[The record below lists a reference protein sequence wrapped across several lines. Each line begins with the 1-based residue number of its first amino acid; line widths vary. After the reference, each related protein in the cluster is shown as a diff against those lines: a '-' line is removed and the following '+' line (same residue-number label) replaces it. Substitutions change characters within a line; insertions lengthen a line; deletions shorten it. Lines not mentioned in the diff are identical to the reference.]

1 MNVIKIGLIILPI
14 LGSGFCNY
22 SPLNIQQGI
31 TDELEMHA
39 TMESIGVVVNIPND
53 ENVDNTALI
62 RYRRVGES
70 PWLDGPDMI
79 EDRNSN
85 EWRGSLVHLDPG
97 TQYEIQVVFSDQNGV
112 PTRNVEGE
120 ISTRPDYPDVGP
132 TGQILHVPDDGE
144 LQAVIAQA
152 RSGDTIRIRSGVYYT
167 DVLLTTEN
175 SGKDGRYLT
184 IEADPGS
191 KVVIDGSDPNINDP
205 IVDNWRAYSDNIF
218 FTDLDWEKVGCSESP
233 LPGYVGEKR
242 DGDSVRYLLY
252 RGPDEWNKFLNSPP
266 GSAYYDC
273 AGRLFIKTYDEEDP
287 DIHEIHVSKLR
298 NGIELAGAD
307 FVRLRNLEIRYFG
320 EYGIYFSD
328 PGADNNVVEQNIVHG
343 IAKYHVRLGDS
354 PTQGNSDN
362 LIQNNQFYELGY
374 RDSGWTWDQQYDYAH
389 LVSIRLLDAGPGNV
403 IRHNTFQ
410 NGTDAI
416 SIINR
421 SHHTDVYENVIFD
434 CMDDGIEVDNE
445 PGQNI
450 RVWRNSIYYCYS
462 GISNQDWFTGAPD
475 YSGPVYIFRNVI
487 EGGNDPQDRYDLDGE
502 IYSTAYAFKV
512 GSDFNETHHIFY
524 YHNTIHIP
532 DSEQNGNGIQ
542 DAGGRFF
549 SGVTARNNLFIT
561 TRYVFYLRG
570 LSSVYNHDFD
580 CDSLY
585 SDRMVENEPFIQWSR
600 IGGPDGDGSYSSLLD
615 FQSATG
621 QELNGISGDGPAKWF
636 DNRLKVG
643 SPEIDNGCVIV
654 GFNDRGP
661 WKYLGLSP
669 DIGAVE
675 WKPFTHHFS
684 FSQFLRPF
692 Q

>member
-62 RYRRVGES
+62 RYRRVGKS

-191 KVVIDGSDPNINDP
+191 KVVIDGSDPSINDQNA
-205 IVDNWRAYSDNIF
+205 DNWQIYSDSIY
-218 FTDLDWEKVGCSESP
+218 FTDLSWGDIGCSDNP
-233 LPGYVGEKR
+233 LPGYIGELQNG
-242 DGDSVRYLLY
+242 DGVRYLFY
-252 RGPDEWNKFLNSPP
+252 QRPEEWNEFLSSPP

-273 AGRLFIKTYDEEDP
+273 NQRLYVKTYSEDDP
-287 DIHEIHVSKLR
+287 DNHEMHVSRYR
-298 NGIELAGAD
+298 NGFTFEGAD
-307 FVRLRNLEIRYFG
+307 YFRIRNLEMRYFG
-320 EYGIYFSD
+320 DHGIYLSD
-328 PGADNNVVEQNIVHG
+328 PGADHNVIEKNTFHG
-343 IAKYHVRLGDS
+343 IGEYHIRIGRS
-354 PTQGNSDN
+354 SRPGSSNN
-362 LIQNNQFYELGY
+362 LIQDNHFYENGY
-374 RDSGWTWDQQYDYAH
+374 RDSGWTWRQQYNYAH
-389 LVSIRLLDAGPGNV
+389 SISIRLLYAGPGNV
-403 IRHNTFQ
+403 IRRNTFLS
-410 NGTDAI
+410 GTDAI
-416 SIINR
+416 SVLDQ
-421 SHHTDVYENVIFD
+421 SHHTDVYENDIFD

-450 RVWRNSIYYCYS
+450 RVWGNDIHNCYS
-462 GISNQDWFTGAPD
+462 GISNQDWFTGGYD
-475 YSGPVYIFRNVI
+475 KSGPVYIFRNVI
-487 EGGNDPQDRYDLDGE
+487 IGGNDPRNRANSNGE
-502 IYSTAYAFKV
+502 IYYSDYAFKV
-512 GSDFNETHHIFY
+512 GTDLDKSHFLFY
-524 YHNTIHIP
+524 YHNTLLIP
-532 DSEQNGNGIQ
+532 DSAWNGNGISGC
-542 DAGGRFF
+542 GG
-549 SGVTARNNLFIT
+549 
-561 TRYVFYLRG
+561 
-570 LSSVYNHDFD
+570 
-580 CDSLY
+580 
-585 SDRMVENEPFIQWSR
+585 
-600 IGGPDGDGSYSSLLD
+600 
-615 FQSATG
+615 
-621 QELNGISGDGPAKWF
+621 
-636 DNRLKVG
+636 
-643 SPEIDNGCVIV
+643 
-654 GFNDRGP
+654 
-661 WKYLGLSP
+661 
-669 DIGAVE
+669 
-675 WKPFTHHFS
+675 
-684 FSQFLRPF
+684 
-692 Q
+692 